1 MTERELSAQIADALP
16 SESDRVKFTEI
27 VDLMRLLGDCIISDN
42 YSIPDAM
49 NAAIRLTPVGEALR
63 NKVATAKS
71 DRIPAK
77 EARLLCALAIGQDS
91 LFIDVA
97 QTDLAALQNSIGE
110 QIVAGRIRFPFA
122 FGRDSYDAYAEM
134 FDEGNPVLSVAE
146 TVRFLDATPVGVH
159 QYGRY
164 VTGPF
169 GLVRSEANRYIHS
182 GRRVEAFHCSNSM
195 CEIVHRVLLNT
206 SDKAAI
212 NVHRDS
218 FNVALGAEKAKGI
231 DWFGAADD
239 IQDVPANMFNDTQMG
254 VVATLLGDALT
265 LAELQAIVA
274 HMLDGTTGKLR
285 EAVSPFLSVSSADK
299 AVTDLDRAQLL
310 QIALLSSEASLQLA
324 LDALVEGRGIE
335 VPRGEVRR
343 PVVNRE
349 RKSGAFGLTPELSRF
364 GVRFAASYDD
374 GFPTLRLKHEL
385 GSLTDLT
392 DPEAREELSWQIR
405 DVEGETLA
413 ERLDTF
419 FRVTSPAECV
429 ERLVMVSKSNVRN
442 AARRLGITQGLTGSD
457 EEIVQRI
464 LWKLGYD
471 LHDEEDPRAEFW
483 RLHQRLSG
491 LTKTSHTPSSR
502 DTEEFLGVA
511 SKFFRELERYLA
523 ESLAFAAWAL
533 LHDHS
538 LDPNP
543 FAYGLESDYAR
554 GLQLVQEASDNAA
567 DEVKSFDFLSEKL
580 DIYTLARGF
589 EFLSKRLVSL
599 EKEAELYN
607 RDHKDLPDYARGSE
621 LKRFPFDYTIP
632 FLNLTERS
640 RHRLAGDLR
649 NVARELQ
656 RGKVNDIRND
666 HQHYRKTPSGVE
678 QIESALKAIETSL
691 RMVESSGF
699 GLVEFRVEDAVHDRW
714 GRSEYYFAAP
724 RGARHVVTRPSA
736 FDWLGMPA
744 LDASQYVVPGAVFAE
759 PNEVLRF
766 RRRLDSAYTQMWQ
779 EYPKRRQPRGSAL
792 SQSNVEHP
800 GSEIRSAD

>member
-1 MTERELSAQIADALP
+1 MSERQLSAQIADALP
-16 SESDRVKFTEI
+16 NESDRVKFVEL

-49 NAAIRLTPVGEALR
+49 NAAIRLTAAGEALR

-71 DRIPAK
+71 DRVPAK
-77 EARLLCALAIGQDS
+77 EARLLCALAIGQER
-91 LFIDVA
+91 LFIDVE
-97 QTDLAALQNSIGE
+97 QTDLTALQNSISE
-110 QIVAGRIRFPFA
+110 QIIEGRIRFPFA
-122 FGRDSYDAYAEM
+122 FGRDSYDAYANM
-134 FDEGNPVLSVAE
+134 FDEENPVLTYAE
-146 TVRFLDATPVGVH
+146 TVRFLDATPRGVH

-169 GLVRSEANRYIHS
+169 GLLRSEATRQIHS

-195 CEIVHRVLLNT
+195 CDVVHRVLLNT
-206 SDKAAI
+206 SEKAAI
-212 NVHRDS
+212 NAQRDA
-218 FNVALGAEKAKGI
+218 FNAALGAEKGKGV

-239 IQDVPANMFNDTQMG
+239 IQDLPANMFNDTHMG
-254 VVATLLGDALT
+254 VVVTLLGDALT
-265 LAELQAIVA
+265 LAELRALVV
-274 HMLDGTTGKLR
+274 HLLDGTAGKLR
-285 EAVSPFLSVSSADK
+285 DAIASFLPVARAGDAVA
-299 AVTDLDRAQLL
+299 DLDRAQLL
-310 QIALLSSEASLQLA
+310 QIALLSSEDTLQLA
-324 LDALVEGRGIE
+324 LDALVEGGTIE

-364 GVRFAASYDD
+364 GVRFTASYDD

-385 GSLTDLT
+385 GTLT
-392 DPEAREELSWQIR
+392 DPSDADAMEELAWQIR
-405 DVEGETLA
+405 DVDGETLA

-429 ERLVMVSKSNVRN
+429 ERLVMVSKGNVRK
-442 AARRLGITQGLTGSD
+442 AARRLGITQGLEASD
-457 EEIVQRI
+457 EEIVQRV

-471 LHDEEDPRAEFW
+471 LHDEQDPRAEFW

-491 LTKTSHTPSSR
+491 LTKASHTPSSR

-511 SKFFRELERYLA
+511 SKFFRELERYLS

-538 LDPNP
+538 VDANP
-543 FAYGLESDYAR
+543 FAFGLEADYAR
-554 GLQLVQEASDNAA
+554 GLQFVQEGADAA
-567 DEVKSFDFLSEKL
+567 NDEVKSFDYLSGKL

-589 EFLSKRLVSL
+589 EFLSKRLAAI
-599 EKEAELYN
+599 EEDAELYR
-607 RDHKDLPDYARGSE
+607 RDSKDLPDYARGSE
-621 LKRFPFDYTIP
+621 LKRFPFNYTVP

-640 RHRLAGDLR
+640 RQRLVGDLR
-649 NVARELQ
+649 NVSRELQ
-656 RGKVNDIRND
+656 RGKVSDIRND
-666 HQHYRKTPSGVE
+666 HQHYRKTPSGVD

-691 RMVESSGF
+691 RAVESSGF
-699 GLVEFRVEDAVHDRW
+699 GLVEFRVEDAINDRW
-714 GRSEYYFAAP
+714 GRSEFYFAAP

-744 LDASQYVVPGAVFAE
+744 LDASQYIVPGAIFAE

-766 RRRLDSAYTQMWQ
+766 SRRIDSSYAQIWQ
-779 EYPKRRQPRGSAL
+779 GYPKRRNPRGSAL
-792 SQSNVEHP
+792 SQGNVEHP
-800 GSEIRSAD
+800 GSEVRSTA